1 MKKKLTV
8 FLKISTIAN
17 ELFDRKTG
25 EELERIRDHFGVV
38 YNEAQLCALVIV
50 GMILRVFKLAP
61 EPEAGSRSV
70 WIVVGLLLEFFKN
83 LDRQTARSGPNPL
96 DDMVDQGL
104 KQFNEE

>member
-1 MKKKLTV
+1 MKKGLTV
-8 FLKISTIAN
+8 FFKITTIAN

-61 EPEAGSRSV
+61 EPPEGSRSM
-70 WIVVGLLLEFFKN
+70 WLIVGLLLDFLRN
-83 LDRQTARSGPNPL
+83 LDYQTARSGPNPL
-96 DDMVDQGL
+96 DEMVDQGL
-104 KQFNEE
+104 KKMKV